1 MAPEVLTSSQTH
13 QYNEKVDIWSF
24 GLVVVE
30 LITSLQ
36 PYSECNNMSELL
48 IKIQKAT
55 PPESLSD
62 IKHEL
67 ACSLINVCLQL
78 DPTKRPSAAEL
89 LKHAFFKTTKEDSKT
104 TTESMLLSNDDEMK
118 DPIFTDPKLAQ
129 EYCAQLINDAKD
141 HAKLLIEQA
150 NIKANEIILQAKKEA
165 DRSKRP
171 SLTMD
176 LLSANSENNVSDP
189 SKSKGSVNT
198 EDLLG
203 LGGEGGGGGGGG
215 GVEMLETVDKDTDLM
230 SSFVGGSNNQNT
242 GDLLGQFE
250 QNSTE
255 STQTKTIPD
264 LITVHATNRT
274 ATTTTTTTTTITPSK
289 KTRRKTKL
297 VRLNSGI
304 RDLAGSTSEYIE
316 VPTTPEVGG
325 QNSDSDSEDTENL
338 QVVVENPE
346 EKEDKV
352 HNRAM
357 TSSFDK
363 LLHGA
368 VTGLRVAATM
378 SSVVRTDKD
387 VEQIFLSYAN
397 NETKLLKKTQL
408 RILCKEMGV
417 SMTETEFRSF
427 LLTFDLGLNDE
438 EDKEGKEVSLE
449 NFVEWWKKQ
458 NVCSRGNS
466 KVERRGSSLP
476 RTQLR
481 QELKDKYHRVGSGSI
496 APDLL
501 LPEKVHVKKITMK
514 DHSSVPPLPSVKEC
528 TTDGTVLLTE
538 EGSEL

>member
-129 EYCAQLINDAKD
+129 EYCAQLINDAKN

-203 LGGEGGGGGGGG
+203 LSGEGGGG

-289 KTRRKTKL
+289 KTRRKTRL

-325 QNSDSDSEDTENL
+325 QNSDSDSEDTKNL

-397 NETKLLKKTQL
+397 NETKTLKKTQL

-427 LLTFDLGLNDE
+427 LLTFNLGLNDE

-496 APDLL
+496 APGLL

-528 TTDGTVLLTE
+528 TTDGMVLLTE